1 VIQGRIYKV
10 TSIVKETNNT
20 VTFYDR
26 TTVVG
31 SFSQLKKMPERDRD
45 GGLNIILTDMDK
57 RQFWFNV
64 WDVSNV
70 DGTSYSTLT
79 RVGEGTYAAYQ
90 TRINAIYEQLVTQVF
105 KDCCC
110 GDSPTS
116 LSFGNIQYEYSD
128 YLAGDGQ
135 FVYDEVSD
143 PQITISLTSYLNQV
157 FTDVFH
163 HFPDGA
169 WLKFY
174 DTETR
179 SQIAVLEVSNYVDNG
194 DGTVTWD
201 VNPIEVG
208 TFDANTIYNLEYD
221 LTGGSG
227 GLQDFQGVLDTGSLL
242 DKDNTVDGGGF
253 DFDWTNFAEYD
264 IGVSSFFR
272 ALAGA
277 GGYFSRVYVDP
288 TTGSFDVSGTGTQSA
303 KVSASNSGGVPNVT
317 LRATDGVTETTEI
330 ILLEDGMFMV
340 TPDVNS
346 GTAVNGMSILL
357 SDNTNG
363 RIEFGTPSGIG
374 TTATAPSDVADS
386 SANVLKDLTGCSV
399 PIVAGNTYY
408 FMAFGSY
415 DANSTA
421 IGSRWTVNGPA
432 ATYLAYSSNY
442 SLSATSAT
450 NNQGLSAYQL
460 PSSNNSTSAATSGNT
475 FKIEGIIIPSANGSL
490 QVQFACESALG
501 TITAKAGSFLKVI
514 QL

>member
-1 VIQGRIYKV
+1 VQYNVTKIQKIASKLV
-10 TSIVKETNNT
+10 
-20 VTFYDR
+20 
-26 TTVVG
+26 
-31 SFSQLKKMPERDRD
+31 L
-45 GGLNIILTDMDK
+45 
-57 RQFWFNV
+57 FW
-64 WDVSNV
+64 
-70 DGTSYSTLT
+70 DGTNLIRPITIIKEIDQKFGLIRLLADDGWFEFNIYPITEITDGTTTRTFTALSSVETSPEDYDVRLQDIYQFLVTHILRGCCCDDSNPESAPIFTPVQYAYSTT
-79 RVGEGTYAAYQ
+79 TPGTGNVNYNSG
-90 TRINAIYEQLVTQVF
+90 TGKLSLNLV
-105 KDCCC
+105 
-110 GDSPTS
+110 S
-116 LSFGNIQYEYSD
+116 LLSQDFTDLFHHIP
-128 YLAGDGQ
+128 DG
-135 FVYDEVSD
+135 SW
-143 PQITISLTSYLNQV
+143 ITIY
-157 FTDVFH
+157 
-163 HFPDGA
+163 
-169 WLKFY
+169 
-174 DTETR
+174 
-179 SQIAVLEVSNYVDNG
+179 SQDDHSVYTTFEVSNYALVGPNA
-194 DGTVTWD
+194 TWD
-201 VNPIEVG
+201 VIIRAGATSFTN
-208 TFDANTIYNLEYD
+208 AARYNLD
-221 LTGGSG
+221 IDISGSG
-227 GLQDFQGVLDTGSLL
+227 GSIQGLQDVITTDPVLTT
-242 DKDNTVDGGGF
+242 DNSIDGGGF
-253 DFDWTNFAEYD
+253 SIDWTNFDEFD
-264 IGVSSFFR
+264 IGVSGFFR